1 MNLRTNISKRKAL
14 TKYELNKK
22 ERIEII
28 ASNLNLTNEIL
39 SVKTGL
45 NIRTVQRYKKLIR
58 DQKSAKLE
66 VSHGNKE
73 KEKNKRLSDSV
84 ITDIYVDYLK
94 ISNTIIVTDK
104 TTNQISISE
113 YYNSFLSNEHKN
125 KISYAHLVERFNK
138 LGFKTIHTTKRG
150 RKIQREAK
158 KSVDKKVYLLLNNIE
173 SQIQKNRIS
182 RQVLHL
188 SKNLKFGEIVE
199 IDAQF
204 EPYING
210 EKVYL
215 YHAIDVATGMLLAV
229 WFENEE
235 TNLGYQRL
243 LEILFKNYGFPK
255 FIYTDKR
262 RTFWG
267 SDNTE
272 TAFEKNLN
280 AKGIRIISS
289 SNPKHKPHVER
300 SFRTALDKYPTYI
313 YKNGLQTLSDLK
325 EHSEG
330 FKNYYNQRLKRI
342 LNKESLFNLEGTKRE
357 NWRVDIEVNR
367 KILNGVVRYGG
378 INYAAFD
385 EEGKRIIFP
394 LHSNVR
400 LVHSSDGNIYFK
412 YLDKKYYAK
421 EPTGV
426 YLTETELWALSKG
439 LDISIPAVEKLELL
453 YKRSKSFFDT
463 IKKYIDKMND
473 LLSKFNQDNEEIKKT
488 MLELFGSL
496 KTLSSKVKSDI
507 YIE

>member
-1 MNLRTNISKRKAL
+1 MNLKTNINKIKSL
-14 TKYELNKK
+14 TNYELSKK
-22 ERIEII
+22 ERIEFI
-28 ASNLNLTNEIL
+28 ASNPNLNNEIL
-39 SVKTGL
+39 SVRTGL
-45 NIRTVQRYKKLIR
+45 SIRTVQRYKKLIS
-58 DQKSAKLE
+58 DQKSVKIK

-73 KEKNKRLSDSV
+73 KEKIKRLSDSE

-94 ISNTIIVTDK
+94 ISNTIIVAEK

-113 YYNSFLSNEHKN
+113 YYNSFLSLDFKSR
-125 KISYAHLVERFNK
+125 ISYSHLVERFNK

-150 RKIQREAK
+150 RKIQRQAK
-158 KSVDKKVYLLLNNIE
+158 KPVDKKVFLLLNNIE
-173 SQIQKNRIS
+173 SIIQQNRIS

-215 YHAIDVATGMLLAV
+215 YHAVDVATGMLLAA

-243 LEILFKNYGFPK
+243 LELVFRQYGFPK

-300 SFRTALDKYPTYI
+300 SFRSALDKYPTYI
-313 YKNGLQTLSDLK
+313 FKNGLKTISDLK

-330 FKNYYNQRLKRI
+330 FKNYYNLRLKRI
-342 LNKESLFNLEGTKRE
+342 LNKESLFNKEGTKRE

-378 INYAAFD
+378 VNYAAFD

-394 LHSNVR
+394 LHSNVT
-400 LVHSSDGNIYFK
+400 LVNSSDGELYFK
-412 YLDKKYYAK
+412 YLDKKYYAR
-421 EPTGV
+421 EPKGI

-439 LDISIPAVEKLELL
+439 LDISIPAVEKLEVL
-453 YKRSKSFFDT
+453 YKRSKSFFET
-463 IKKYIDKMND
+463 IRKYIDKMNL
-473 LLSKFNQDNEEIKKT
+473 LLSKFDQDNEEIKKT
-488 MLELFGSL
+488 MQELFDRL
-496 KTLSSKVKSDI
+496 KTLSSNIKSDI